1 MAHDIRSQTS
11 IILITP
17 SMQSDWVEALLP
29 LMWRGVT
36 PTVLLLDRASFGGQ
50 SSSHSMQEA
59 LTDLGI
65 AHYIITHDLL
75 NRPEAHPGQEGHW
88 EWRVTPSGR
97 AVLVHKPGDMSWKTL
112 T

>member
-1 MAHDIRSQTS
+1 LYSNWI
-11 IILITP
+11 
-17 SMQSDWVEALLP
+17 EALLP

-36 PTVLLLDRASFGGQ
+36 PTVLLLDPVSFGGP
-50 SSSHSMQEA
+50 SSSNSMQTT
-59 LTDLGI
+59 LTKLGI
-65 AHYIITHDLL
+65 AHYIITQELL

-97 AVLVHKPGDMSWKTL
+97 AVLKRKPGDLSWKTL

>member
-1 MAHDIRSQTS
+1 
-11 IILITP
+11 LNY
-17 SMQSDWVEALLP
+17 DWVETLLP

-36 PTVLLLDRASFGGQ
+36 PTVILLDQSSFGGQ
-50 SSSHSMQEA
+50 ASSHSMQAA

-65 AHYIITHDLL
+65 PHYLITQDLL
-75 NRPEAHPGQEGHW
+75 NRPEAHPGREGHW

-97 AVLVHKPGDMSWKTL
+97 AILVHKPGDMSWKVL